1 MKKSIFT
8 FALFCL
14 SFTSLFA
21 QNFSGKRIISGSLS
35 MNLNSVSLDSKNPTP
50 SNPNSTTST
59 FGLTT
64 TFLTGKIR
72 ANDTYTAYGFK
83 LGISNSSNVA
93 SQNTSLS
100 SYTIGPVIQFGK
112 FVKVFDQFYYAP
124 NSTFGISGTFGSI
137 SPNNYNAKTTGFGAS
152 ASIAPLNFVYQIKN
166 NLLLSISLGGAGIN
180 YAYSGTSSD
189 TGSSTINNLSV
200 YGSVTNFS
208 SLGAYYLF

>member
-1 MKKSIFT
+1 MKKIIIT

-50 SNPNSTTST
+50 SNPNSTVST

-83 LGISNSSNVA
+83 LGINNSSNVA

-100 SYTIGPVIQFGK
+100 SYTIGPVVQFGK

-137 SPNNYNAKTTGFGAS
+137 SPNTYNAKTTGFGAS
-152 ASIAPLNFVYQIKN
+152 ASIAPLNFVYQIKD

-180 YAYSGTSSD
+180 YTYSGTSSD
-189 TGSSTINNLSV
+189 TGSLTINNLSV